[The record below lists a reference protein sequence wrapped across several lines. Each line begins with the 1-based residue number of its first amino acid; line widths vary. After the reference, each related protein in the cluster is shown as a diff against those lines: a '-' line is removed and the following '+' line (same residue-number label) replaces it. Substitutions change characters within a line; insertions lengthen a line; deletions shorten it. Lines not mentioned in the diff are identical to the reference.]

1 MNKEKNLKMFGVDN
15 IRQWADMAMD
25 ASEGDAMGM
34 IRSMLSDV
42 QEMIERDMKEEARL
56 QINRVKYLL
65 KEAEEGTLKSK
76 VVEVKQSQSKKK
88 KWWQF

>member
-65 KEAEEGTLKSK
+65 SEVPAQRSWRRAFTMTKLGT
-76 VVEVKQSQSKKK
+76 
-88 KWWQF
+88 FI

>member
-34 IRSMLSDV
+34 IREMLSDV

-65 KEAEEGTLKSK
+65 KEAEKGML
-76 VVEVKQSQSKKK
+76 
-88 KWWQF
+88 

>member
-65 KEAEEGTLKSK
+65 KEAEEG
-76 VVEVKQSQSKKK
+76 
-88 KWWQF
+88 FYDD

>member
-25 ASEGDAMGM
+25 ASEGDAMSM

-56 QINRVKYLL
+56 QINRVKYF
-65 KEAEEGTLKSK
+65 TC
-76 VVEVKQSQSKKK
+76 EVPAQRS
-88 KWWQF
+88 

>member
-25 ASEGDAMGM
+25 ASEGDAMSM

-65 KEAEEGTLKSK
+65 KEAEEG
-76 VVEVKQSQSKKK
+76 
-88 KWWQF
+88 FYDD